1 MSVFLGESTVNSL
14 LSICN
19 KSSEKDK
26 SYESKIKLLKSEKVL
41 LEDENYTNMIVA
53 INKDIDIDV
62 TTVMDG
68 GGNGGIFV
76 GESRT
81 EKLSDFLMDGKYNLT
96 GIILPTPVLPN
107 GYVIPNGITTINSE
121 NSYSTQK
128 LLQKNIKTLNNETDK
143 DIVLFNSF
151 NINGDSVF
159 IGSRDGSVMVGEF
172 AISGDF
178 LEVQYRGYEEQ
189 HKENVKMLF
198 KFQKVEKGY
207 YTSVYL
213 VNDTGREYTI
223 SAIYGLARV

>member
-41 LEDENYTNMIVA
+41 LEDENYTNNVVP
-53 INKDIDIDV
+53 INKGSDFR
-62 TTVMDG
+62 VMEN
-68 GGNGGIFV
+68 GGNGGISV

-81 EKLSDFLMDGKYNLT
+81 EKLSKFLIDGKYNLT
-96 GIILPTPVLPN
+96 ALFLPTPVLPN
-107 GYVIPNGITTINSE
+107 GFVINNGITNINSE

-128 LLQKNIKTLNNETDK
+128 LLQKNIKTLNNETDR
-143 DIVLFNSF
+143 DIVSFNSF

-159 IGSRDGSVMVGEF
+159 IGTRDGSAMVGEYD
-172 AISGDF
+172 IHDDF
-178 LEVQYRGYEEQ
+178 LEIRYRGFEEQ

-198 KFQKVEKGY
+198 KVQKVEKGY

-213 VNDTGREYTI
+213 VNDTGPEYTI
-223 SAIYGLARV
+223 SAIYALARV

>member
-41 LEDENYTNMIVA
+41 LEDENYTNMLVP
-53 INKDIDIDV
+53 INKGTDV
-62 TTVMDG
+62 MEG
-68 GGNGGIFV
+68 GGNGVISV

-81 EKLSDFLMDGKYNLT
+81 EKLSKFLIDGKYNLT
-96 GIILPTPVLPN
+96 ALFLPTPVLPN
-107 GYVIPNGITTINSE
+107 GYVITNGITTINSE
-121 NSYSTQK
+121 NSYSSQK
-128 LLQKNIKTLNNETDK
+128 LLQKNIKILNNETDK
-143 DIVLFNSF
+143 DIVSFNSF

-159 IGSRDGSVMVGEF
+159 IGSRDGSTLVGEF
-172 AISGDF
+172 AISGDY

-207 YTSVYL
+207 YASVYL
-213 VNDTGREYTI
+213 VNDTGPEFTI
-223 SAIYGLARV
+223 SAIYALARV